1 VIFIFKT
8 GSLGFGDLDISIV
21 YFEGICMQCTKFF
34 VLVFFFVGV
43 AGAAEASDQT
53 VDVDNEIHRL
63 QKEVQQIQT
72 QRQNNMREMETEKA
86 DFAAYRAHTAKRL
99 AAARMDIDSLKHET
113 GRVQTRSDSL
123 AALVQSAQLKKHEIE
138 LEREALRNR
147 VLKSCDILDAQA
159 CLVAP
164 QTQGQIR
171 SSIALV
177 KNDLASKTIECPE
190 AFSRLTQIIS
200 LMHDAT
206 GSIQTSSENSP
217 IADIRGTVSRLRIGS
232 VMEAI
237 ADSKGETCYLWA
249 GNKSDGTPVWKPS
262 DDKSMSAEIIHAI
275 AVREGKAL
283 PALVNLPLCATGKA
297 GRQ

>member
-1 VIFIFKT
+1 MRV
-8 GSLGFGDLDISIV
+8 
-21 YFEGICMQCTKFF
+21 TKFF
-34 VLVFFFVGV
+34 VLVIFLIGV
-43 AGAAEASDQT
+43 SGAGEASDQT
-53 VDVDNEIHRL
+53 TDVDNEMHRL
-63 QKEVQQIQT
+63 QKELQQIQT
-72 QRQNNMREMETEKA
+72 QRQNNKREMETEKA
-86 DFAAYRAHTAKRL
+86 DFEAYRTHTAKRL
-99 AAARMDIDSLKHET
+99 AAARMDVDSLKRET
-113 GRVQTRSDSL
+113 IRVQTRSDSL
-123 AALVQSAQLKKHEIE
+123 AALILSAQQKKHEIE
-138 LEREALRNR
+138 LAREALRNR

-159 CLVAP
+159 CLLAP

-171 SSIALV
+171 SSLSLV

-237 ADSKGETCYLWA
+237 TDSKGEACYLWV
-249 GNKSDGTPVWKPS
+249 GNNTDGTPIWKPS
-262 DDKSMSAEIIHAI
+262 DKSMGAEIIHAV

-283 PALVNLPLCATGKA
+283 PALVNLPLIATGKA
-297 GRQ
+297 GKK